1 MFRIKSLTILH
12 HYVLGNLHLD
22 LWRGNEGFTDDIYS
36 TVVIGVNGIGK
47 SHLLRAIADI
57 FCCLEA
63 LKSNYADKKNAPRFK
78 FKIDY
83 YLNDYLYEFA
93 NIKDI
98 EPVSRNIVEYS
109 HLSCKKNGE
118 FASFQEMQL
127 PERIIA
133 STMTVTDKFNTV
145 WTSRYR
151 YKGIRNENSPSTTG
165 TRTMIRK
172 TVSGLLHSL
181 DVKEGFRDEVK
192 LLLDALGLESRM
204 EVTYMLRYRDV
215 FMKKEMSIDKMN
227 EIFSNQGKFFNSRE
241 TALWGT
247 RNYEKMKN
255 DHHKMEVATDYL
267 RKCAEKYGEGAKK
280 VVINYHVLENE
291 DFVKDRE
298 AIEVLSAIDILSFP
312 SLVVFKKNRHFEFS
326 ESSSGE
332 THILCQMLGIM
343 SDIEHG
349 SLVMIDEPENSAHP
363 NWQINYI
370 GWLKKI
376 FKSYSDCHF
385 VIATH
390 SHFLLT
396 DMQPESSDII
406 ALERSESGEVHDI
419 SEGVNTF
426 CWSVDDILYRVFHV
440 RNTRNS
446 AFENDLY
453 TLYDLLSKDNGDV
466 EEVRLLVS
474 KLEQFVLPKGDPLK
488 QIIESAKKYVEH
500 N

>member
-1 MFRIKSLTILH
+1 MFRIKSLTILN
-12 HYVLGNLHLD
+12 HYVLGYLHLD
-22 LWRGNEGFTDDIYS
+22 FWRGSEESTEDIYS

-57 FCCLEA
+57 FCYLEA

-109 HLSCKKNGE
+109 QVSCQKNGA
-118 FASFQEMQL
+118 FVLLQDMQL

-192 LLLDALGLESRM
+192 LLLDALGLESMM

-215 FMKKEMSIDKMN
+215 FMKKDMSIDKMN
-227 EIFSNQGKFFNSRE
+227 EIFSNQGKYFNSRN

-406 ALERSESGEVHDI
+406 ALERSESGEIHDI
-419 SEGVNTF
+419 AESLNTF
-426 CWSVDDILYRVFHV
+426 CWSVDDILYKVFHV
-440 RNTRNS
+440 RNTRNRV
-446 AFENDLY
+446 FEEKVADLY
-453 TLYDLLSKDNGDV
+453 DRISKRDNNLEAIKLLINELSRYQLN
-466 EEVRLLVS
+466 E
-474 KLEQFVLPKGDPLK
+474 GDPLRK
-488 QIIESAKKYVEH
+488 LILKAKDYVES
-500 N
+500 